1 MQEVL
6 LVLLVLVFLLLLV
19 LEPVLPRDVYT
30 PMVLLVVVLVAQQCS
45 GMKVIQGFAVEIF
58 ADVYTKVARCKF

>member
-1 MQEVL
+1 M
-6 LVLLVLVFLLLLV
+6 
-19 LEPVLPRDVYT
+19 PRDVYT